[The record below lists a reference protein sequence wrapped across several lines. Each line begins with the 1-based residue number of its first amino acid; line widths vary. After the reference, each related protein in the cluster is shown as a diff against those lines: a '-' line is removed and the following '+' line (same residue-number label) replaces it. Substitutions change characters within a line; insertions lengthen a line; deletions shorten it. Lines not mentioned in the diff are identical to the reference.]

1 MTKLWINYY
10 TKMRFNIQNER
21 QENKKER
28 EDYYLILNDMLSQ

>member
-1 MTKLWINYY
+1 
-10 TKMRFNIQNER
+10 MRFNIQNER